1 MKKNACLDIGLAE
14 LESAG
19 IRDIQIAHGSKH
31 PQIRFRINGGPL
43 HAFTVPGTP
52 SDQRAPA
59 NTRRDV
65 RVLLR
70 QCGVNL
76 NQERPKPPPKKPD
89 RISLLERRV
98 AALEHKLTKLLT
110 DKSNV

>member
-1 MKKNACLDIGLAE
+1 VKNPCLDAALAE

-19 IRDIQIAHGSKH
+19 VRDIQIARGSKH
-31 PQIRFRINGGPL
+31 PQVRFRVNGGPL
-43 HAFTVPGTP
+43 RAFTVPGTP

-70 QCGVNL
+70 QCGVSMDR
-76 NQERPKPPPKKPD
+76 ERPRKPPLKLD
-89 RISLLERRV
+89 RLSLLERRV
-98 AALEHKLTKLLT
+98 AALEQQLKNMKE
-110 DKSNV
+110 KSDDR

>member
-1 MKKNACLDIGLAE
+1 VKNACLDAALAE

-19 IRDIQIAHGSKH
+19 VRDVVVARGSKH
-31 PQIRFRINGGPL
+31 PQVRFRINGGPTRVFSV
-43 HAFTVPGTP
+43 AGTP

-70 QCGVNL
+70 QCGVSIDR
-76 NQERPKPPPKKPD
+76 ERPRKPPPKKPD

-98 AALEHKLTKLLT
+98 AALEHELTKLLK
-110 DKSNV
+110 DKSDA